1 MDKYVDENE
10 ILLVLKNRY
19 LNKSKSA
26 KLVSRFFK
34 KFFISRIV
42 YISILSF
49 SQESI
54 LTSVVCLMVKETAVF
69 VI

>member
-42 YISILSF
+42 YLLSF

-54 LTSVVCLMVKETAVF
+54 LTSVVCLIVKEAAVY
-69 VI
+69 VIL

>member
-42 YISILSF
+42 YLLSF

>member
-10 ILLVLKNRY
+10 ILLVLNNKY

-26 KLVSRFFK
+26 KIVSRFFK

-42 YISILSF
+42 YLLSF

-54 LTSVVCLMVKETAVF
+54 LTSVVCFIVKETAVY